1 MLHFEFA
8 FALLFCCIFVCYLF
22 CDINYFYQLSHV
34 LCFLDAPFLFSFFLL
49 YIIYTLNTQHT
60 QPIWVGHS
68 FFGTVMFVMMPSY
81 YFCYRRREH
90 HEQVI
95 ESMMQYNQFGHA
107 KTDLPPEPPLEEHPF
122 WEQQDYAD
130 QYNPD
135 DPTTATTT
143 PTPTKHDREFRG
155 MIKEQKEWQKKANPS
170 MKDIFQ
176 EKK

>member
-1 MLHFEFA
+1 MPRFRFPSSS
-8 FALLFCCIFVCYLF
+8 FV
-22 CDINYFYQLSHV
+22 
-34 LCFLDAPFLFSFFLL
+34 
-49 YIIYTLNTQHT
+49 YIYIYTLNTQHT

-68 FFGTVMFVMMPSY
+68 FFGTVMVVMMPSY

-122 WEQQDYAD
+122 WEQQEYAD

-135 DPTTATTT
+135 DPTTAIT
-143 PTPTKHDREFRG
+143 PTPTKDDREFRG
-155 MIKEQKEWQKKANPS
+155 MIKEQKQWQKKANP
-170 MKDIFQ
+170 
-176 EKK
+176 